1 MILDS
6 PVAVSDE
13 DNCGKEYETIVILE
27 LKRPMR
33 DDYTYAENPID
44 QMLEYVEKLSSNKVA
59 DKNGRIIRVG
69 ENTQFYLYAVCDMT
83 PTLKVLELQTDIQRK
98 TMRILKELL

>member
-13 DNCGKEYETIVILE
+13 DNSGKEYETIVILE

-33 DDYTYAENPID
+33 DDYTYAENPVD
-44 QMLEYVEKLSSNKVA
+44 QMLEYVEKLSSNKVS

-69 ENTQFYLYAVCDMT
+69 ENTQFY
-83 PTLKVLELQTDIQRK
+83 
-98 TMRILKELL
+98 